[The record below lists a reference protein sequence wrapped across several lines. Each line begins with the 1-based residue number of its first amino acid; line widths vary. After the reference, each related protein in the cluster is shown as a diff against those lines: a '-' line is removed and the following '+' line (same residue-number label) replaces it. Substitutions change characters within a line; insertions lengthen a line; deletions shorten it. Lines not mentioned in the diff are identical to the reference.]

1 MRDGCAVVVYPKL
14 KDCSHPSG
22 VSLRVGSPSA
32 MAPKAKKAFGPKILC
47 SSRVPLD
54 DLSVEE
60 DSGWRDGDEERVDE
74 LVEMIKDV
82 ASLGKV

>member
-1 MRDGCAVVVYPKL
+1 
-14 KDCSHPSG
+14 
-22 VSLRVGSPSA
+22 